1 MANVLA
7 NSQVFCVISMEHLLL
22 ASVPIVVATMLF
34 LIIFIKKVFSKS
46 EAQYPRPPPG
56 PWRLPII
63 GCMHHLAGQIPFR
76 AFRRLSL
83 TYGPL
88 MLVRI
93 GRVDFAV
100 ASSRETAQEILK
112 NQDPNFAARPELV
125 VGDIVFYGCSDVIFS
140 SYGPYWKQLRYI
152 CFMELLRTKRIRSS
166 ASIREEETLYLIR
179 DISTATQPIN
189 LRENLH
195 RMSNAAISR
204 AAIGSRSKHQETF
217 ILVARE
223 VVDVLGGFYAADMFP
238 SLKILH
244 VLSGAKFKLHRIRRR
259 LDKILDDIVK
269 EHEVKAKMNKGREVA
284 EVEED
289 IVDALLRLK
298 DESELEVPMTM
309 DGIKAVILDML
320 LGGTENSSAVIE
332 WAMSELIRNPKIMAK
347 AQKEVM
353 EELKGKKRIQETDI
367 VDLNYLKSIVK
378 ETLRL
383 HPPISLIPRL
393 CRKTCEVLGYE
404 IDAGTP
410 VLVNAWAINRDP
422 QYWEEAESF
431 RPERFEG
438 KSIDFKG
445 GNFEYLPFGAGRRIC
460 PGTEFGL
467 ATVHLSLAQL
477 LLYFDWKLPDGRKP
491 EELDMSETYG
501 VTVTMK
507 TELKLLATPRIPI
520 PSSV

>member
-1 MANVLA
+1 
-7 NSQVFCVISMEHLLL
+7 MEHLLL
-22 ASVPIVVATMLF
+22 ASIPMVVSTLLF
-34 LIIFIKKVFSKS
+34 LIIFIKKGFGKS

-93 GRVDFAV
+93 GQVDFAHV
-100 ASSRETAQEILK
+100 LAQ
-112 NQDPNFAARPELV
+112 
-125 VGDIVFYGCSDVIFS
+125 IVCYGCSDVVFS
-140 SYGPYWKQLRYI
+140 PYGPYWKQLRNM
-152 CFMELLRTKRIRSS
+152 CLMELLGTKRIRSS
-166 ASIREEETLYLIR
+166 ASIREEETLNVIR
-179 DISTATQPIN
+179 EISMATQPIS
-189 LRENLH
+189 LREKLL
-195 RMSNAAISR
+195 RMEANNVFGR
-204 AAIGSRSKHQETF
+204 
-217 ILVARE
+217 L
-223 VVDVLGGFYAADMFP
+223 YAVDMFP
-238 SLKILH
+238 SLKLIH
-244 VLSGAKFKLHRIRRR
+244 VLSGAKFKLQRIRRR
-259 LDKILDDIVK
+259 LDKIFDDIVK
-269 EHEVKAKMNKGREVA
+269 EHEVKAKMNKVRQVA

-309 DGIKAVILDML
+309 DGIKAVILVSATSW
-320 LGGTENSSAVIE
+320 TENSSAVIE
-332 WAMSELIRNPKIMAK
+332 WAMSELMRNPKIMEK

-353 EELKGKKRIQETDI
+353 EELKGKNRIQETDI

-383 HPPISLIPRL
+383 HPPISLISRL

-460 PGTEFGL
+460 PGMGFGL

-491 EELDMSETYG
+491 EEVDMSETYG
-501 VTVTMK
+501 VTVTRK
-507 TELKLLATPRIPI
+507 TELKLFATPRIPI
-520 PSSV
+520 PSTV

>member
-1 MANVLA
+1 
-7 NSQVFCVISMEHLLL
+7 MEHLLL
-22 ASVPIVVATMLF
+22 ASIPIVVATMLF
-34 LIIFIKKVFSKS
+34 LIIFIKKEFSKS

-56 PWRLPII
+56 PWGLRII
-63 GCMHHLAGQIPFR
+63 GCMHHMTSRLPFR
-76 AFRRLSL
+76 VFCHLSL

-100 ASSRETAQEILK
+100 GSSREAAQETLK

-125 VGDIVFYGCSDVIFS
+125 VADIVCYGCSDVIFS
-140 SYGPYWKQLRYI
+140 PYGPYWKQLRYI

-166 ASIREEETLYLIR
+166 ASIRQEETLNLIR
-179 DISTATQPIN
+179 DISTATQRIN
-189 LRENLH
+189 LSEKLF
-195 RMSNAAISR
+195 RMSNAIISR
-204 AAIGSRSKHQETF
+204 AAIGARSKHQETF
-217 ILVARE
+217 ILIARE
-223 VVDVLGGFYAADMFP
+223 VIDVLGGFYVVDTFP
-238 SLKILH
+238 SLKLLH
-244 VLSGAKFKLHRIRRR
+244 VLSGAKFKLQRIRRR
-259 LDKILDDIVK
+259 LDKIFDDIVK
-269 EHEVKAKMNKGREVA
+269 EHEVKAKMNKGRKVD

-289 IVDALLRLK
+289 IIDALLRLK

-309 DGIKAVILDML
+309 DGIKGVILDMF
-320 LGGTENSSAVIE
+320 LGGTQASSTLIE
-332 WAMSELIRNPKIMAK
+332 WAMSELMRNPKIMKK

-353 EELKGKKRIQETDI
+353 EKLKGKNRIQETD
-367 VDLNYLKSIVK
+367 VVELNYLKSIVK

-383 HPPISLIPRL
+383 HPPATLIPRM

-404 IDAGTP
+404 IEAGTL

-431 RPERFEG
+431 RPERFES
-438 KSIDFKG
+438 KSIDFRG

-460 PGTEFGL
+460 PGMEFGL

-501 VTVTMK
+501 LTVTRK
-507 TELKLLATPRIPI
+507 TELKLFATPRIPI
-520 PSSV
+520 PSTV

>member
-1 MANVLA
+1 
-7 NSQVFCVISMEHLLL
+7 MEHLLL
-22 ASVPIVVATMLF
+22 ASIPMVVSTMLF

-76 AFRRLSL
+76 AFRHLSL
-83 TYGPL
+83 CHGPL

-93 GRVDFAV
+93 GQVDFAV
-100 ASSRETAQEILK
+100 ASSREAAQEILK
-112 NQDPNFAARPELV
+112 NQDPNFAARQELV
-125 VGDIVFYGCSDVIFS
+125 LAQIVCYGCSDVVFS
-140 SYGPYWKQLRYI
+140 PYGPYWKQLRNI
-152 CFMELLRTKRIRSS
+152 CLMELLGTKRIRSS
-166 ASIREEETLYLIR
+166 ASIREEETLNFIR
-179 DISTATQPIN
+179 EISMATQPIS
-189 LRENLH
+189 LREKLL
-195 RMSNAAISR
+195 RMSNAIISR
-204 AAIGSRSKHQETF
+204 AAIGARSKHQETF

-223 VVDVLGGFYAADMFP
+223 ANDVFGRLYAVDMFP
-238 SLKILH
+238 SLKLIH
-244 VLSGAKFKLHRIRRR
+244 VLSGAKFKLQRIRRR
-259 LDKILDDIVK
+259 LDKIFDDIVK
-269 EHEVKAKMNKGREVA
+269 EHEVKAKMNKVRQVA

-332 WAMSELIRNPKIMAK
+332 WAMSELMRNPKIMEK

-353 EELKGKKRIQETDI
+353 EVLKGKNRIQETDI
-367 VDLNYLKSIVK
+367 VELNYLKSIVK

-383 HPPISLIPRL
+383 HPPVSLIPRM

-404 IDAGTP
+404 VDAGTP

-460 PGTEFGL
+460 PGMGFGL

-491 EELDMSETYG
+491 EEVDMSETYG
-501 VTVTMK
+501 VTVTRK
-507 TELKLLATPRIPI
+507 TELKLFATPRIPI
-520 PSSV
+520 PSTV

>member
-1 MANVLA
+1 
-7 NSQVFCVISMEHLLL
+7 MEHLLL
-22 ASVPIVVATMLF
+22 ASVPMVVSTMLF
-34 LIIFIKKVFSKS
+34 LIIFIKKGFSKS
-46 EAQYPRPPPG
+46 KVQYPRPPPG

-63 GCMHHLAGQIPFR
+63 GCMHHLASRLSFR
-76 AFRRLSL
+76 VFRHLSL

-93 GRVDFAV
+93 GQVDFAV
-100 ASSRETAQEILK
+100 ASSREAAREILK
-112 NQDPNFAARPELV
+112 NQDPNFAARPEVV

-140 SYGPYWKQLRYI
+140 PYGPYWKQLRYI
-152 CFMELLRTKRIRSS
+152 CFMELLRTKRVRSF
-166 ASIREEETLYLIR
+166 ASIREEETLNVIR

-189 LRENLH
+189 MREKLF
-195 RMSNAAISR
+195 RMSNAIISR
-204 AAIGSRSKHQETF
+204 AAIGPRSKHQETF

-223 VVDVLGGFYAADMFP
+223 VIDVLGELYAVDMFP
-238 SLKILH
+238 SLKLLH
-244 VLSGAKFKLHRIRRR
+244 VLSGAKFKLQRIRRR
-259 LDKILDDIVK
+259 LDKIFDDIIK
-269 EHEVKAKMNKGREVA
+269 EHEVKANMNKGRQVA

-298 DESELEVPMTM
+298 DESELQVPMTM

-320 LGGTENSSAVIE
+320 VGGTENSSIVIE
-332 WAMSELIRNPKIMAK
+332 WAMSELMRNPKILEK

-353 EELKGKKRIQETDI
+353 EELKGKNRIQETD
-367 VDLNYLKSIVK
+367 VVELNYLKSIVK

-383 HPPISLIPRL
+383 HPPVRLIPRM

-404 IDAGTP
+404 IEAGTP

-460 PGTEFGL
+460 PGLGFGL
-467 ATVHLSLAQL
+467 ATIHLSLAQL
-477 LLYFDWKLPDGRKP
+477 LLYFDWKLPDGRKS
-491 EELDMSETYG
+491 EELDMSETLG
-501 VTVTMK
+501 VTVTRK
-507 TELKLLATPRIPI
+507 TELKLSATPRIPI
-520 PSSV
+520 PSTV